1 MAGCKCPLM
10 VRGWCGDGVGSWV
23 DSMWQKKGER
33 KWKNFLSKKNDEHE
47 EDGSWIALIINEVV
61 LERGED
67 DVAWILVE
75 FLGFAMMTCVG
86 VDKLVV
92 LT

>member
-1 MAGCKCPLM
+1 M
-10 VRGWCGDGVGSWV
+10 
-23 DSMWQKKGER
+23 
-33 KWKNFLSKKNDEHE
+33 
-47 EDGSWIALIINEVV
+47 V